1 MKYFQMENRSLPPKD
16 FKNSAYKILLK
27 LKEIGTCVVVLCKP
41 IPDTLEDLH

>member
-1 MKYFQMENRSLPPKD
+1 MHYIQMEKRGLSSQD

-41 IPDTLEDLH
+41 IPDTLDSY